1 MQYLPAFLSDQSS
14 MVKLITYHRYP
25 LSACSFS
32 QPGSSTY
39 PTIPNLLADKAS
51 ADLAQGVAPFVAQ
64 AKKYKIPLSLTELNS
79 VSCGGK
85 DGVSNTLAALWGTD
99 VMFNLVSVGVKGVNF
114 HTGSDAYYSPFTF
127 KGSDNTRGKFVA
139 KVKPL
144 YYGMLLFAQAAS
156 NKARLLPVSS
166 RSKGN
171 VKVWATVDQRNIVRV
186 VAINKDITAK
196 GNAKIKLSSPRSPAS
211 LVRLLG
217 STVSSS
223 QKITLGGQTFYGTTN
238 GKPVGK
244 YTSTVV
250 TPKQGTYTFSLPP
263 ASAALLTIK
272 P

>member
-1 MQYLPAFLSDQSS
+1 ML
-14 MVKLITYHRYP
+14 
-25 LSACSFS
+25 
-32 QPGSSTY
+32 STY
-39 PTIPNLLADKAS
+39 PTIPNPLAGKAS
-51 ADLAQGVAPFVAQ
+51 AGLAQGVAPFVAQ

-85 DGVSNTLAALWGTD
+85 DSVSNTLAVALWGTD
-99 VMFNLVSVGVKGVNF
+99 VMFNMASIGVKGVNF

-144 YYGMLLFAQAAS
+144 YYGMLLFAKATGNQ
-156 NKARLLPVSS
+156 ARLLPVSS

-171 VKVWATVDQRNIVRV
+171 VKVWATVDQRNIVRI
-186 VAINKDITAK
+186 VAINKDISAK
-196 GNAKIKLSSPRSPAS
+196 GNARIKLSSPRSPAS

-217 STVSSS
+217 STISSS

-244 YTSTVV
+244 YTSTAV
-250 TPKQGTYTFSLPP
+250 TPNQGTTYTFSLPP